1 MRRIQHIVYSGK
13 SIQVIDKSSGR
24 YRVVKTIGSSADK
37 QTIEKLFSEGELWIT
52 KQQGLELDFDKHD
65 DLFEHFID
73 GIKQISII
81 GPELLQG
88 RIFNDIGFNE
98 VKDELF
104 KKLVL
109 ARLCYPGS
117 KLKTTGSVTLRS
129 GSAACRGSLTST
141 LARRQTP
148 KAAPWT

>member
-1 MRRIQHIVYSGK
+1 MFVRRKQNTSGRV

-24 YRVVKTIGSSADK
+24 YKAVKTIGSSFNK
-37 QTIEKLFSEGELWIT
+37 QTIEKLFAQGELWIRN
-52 KQQGLELDFDKHD
+52 QQGLEFDFDKTD

-81 GPELLQG
+81 GHELLLG
-88 RIFNDIGFNE
+88 KIFNDIGFNRI
-98 VKDELF
+98 KDELF

-117 KLKTTGSVTLRS
+117 KLKTTD
-129 GSAACRGSLTST
+129 
-141 LARRQTP
+141 
-148 KAAPWT
+148 

>member
-1 MRRIQHIVYSGK
+1 MGVPGFEFYLYWMFVRRKQNTSGRV

-24 YRVVKTIGSSADK
+24 YKAVKTIGSSFNK
-37 QTIEKLFSEGELWIT
+37 QTIEKLFAQGELWIRN
-52 KQQGLELDFDKHD
+52 QQGLEFDFDKTD

-81 GPELLQG
+81 GHELLLG
-88 RIFNDIGFNE
+88 KIFNDIGFNRI
-98 VKDELF
+98 KDELF

-117 KLKTTGSVTLRS
+117 KLKTTD
-129 GSAACRGSLTST
+129 
-141 LARRQTP
+141 
-148 KAAPWT
+148 